1 METNGIYEMVRNC
14 IKNVDNCRIA
24 AEAPLDERGLRSARK
39 VSFPCRPAGVAKGQ
53 GDVQGG
59 ACAGQA
65 AEGDPATER
74 LDPVL
79 EPEPGPTRDRSPRRS
94 ARRREP

>member
-1 METNGIYEMVRNC
+1 VETNGIYKMVRNY
-14 IKNVDNCRIA
+14 IKNVDNCRIP
-24 AEAPLDERGLRSARK
+24 AEAPLDERGLRSVRK
-39 VSFPCRPAGVAKGQ
+39 VQLSHAAPLGAAEGQ

-65 AEGDPATER
+65 VEGDPATER

-79 EPEPGPTRDRSPRRS
+79 
-94 ARRREP
+94 